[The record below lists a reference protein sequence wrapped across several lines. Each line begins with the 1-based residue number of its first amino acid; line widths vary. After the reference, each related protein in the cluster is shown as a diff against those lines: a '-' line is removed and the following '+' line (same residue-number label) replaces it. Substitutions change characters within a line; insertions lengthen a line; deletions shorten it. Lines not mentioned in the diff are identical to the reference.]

1 MPESV
6 AIPLDLLTE
15 TRQALEAALKLTFTC
30 GAQNTAAEEAARQVW
45 AAKAKIDAVAGG
57 KSGTISP
64 DKKQAGYLML
74 RKLDE
79 LKREIKKDYGLE
91 K

>member
-6 AIPLDLLTE
+6 AIPLDLLAE
-15 TRQALEAALKLTFTC
+15 TRQALEAALALAESAPETYGKVARVRAKLDEISGGGCDKLT
-30 GAQNTAAEEAARQVW
+30 G
-45 AAKAKIDAVAGG
+45 
-57 KSGTISP
+57 
-64 DKKQAGYLML
+64 DKKQAGYHLL
-74 RKLDE
+74 RRLDE